1 MNEFSFIE
9 YLKKK
14 APSDGHVL
22 LGIGDDA
29 AVLEIA
35 KGKHLVVSTDVIVEN
50 VDFILGHPRRGGD
63 PGSGFPIKAL
73 GNDKLSGVLS
83 PEKIGRKALAVN
95 LSDIAA
101 MGAKPTAFVISIGK
115 PKYISTAWLKRFYK
129 GVLRLAKQYDVA
141 CIGGDFSRSKE
152 FFASVTILGE
162 VSPNQAVT
170 RAGAAAGDWIAVTGS
185 LGGSRLRKH
194 YDFTPR
200 VKEGLFLI
208 KHITPTAMIDISDGL
223 VQDLSHILKASKVGA
238 CLELDKIPVSADA
251 YRDRSGNTKQTCPFG
266 VALERALSD
275 GEDFELL
282 FTVPPWQKMLLEK
295 SWKKHFSKVPL
306 TWIGKI
312 EGKKPVVRWRCR
324 GKIVAAPKLSQ
335 KGFSHF

>member
-14 APSDGHVL
+14 AQTGGHVL

-35 KGKHLVVSTDVIVEN
+35 KGKHLVVSTDVIVEG
-50 VDFILGHPRRGGD
+50 VDFIL
-63 PGSGFPIKAL
+63 K
-73 GNDKLSGVLS
+73 KLS

-95 LSDIAA
+95 LSDFAA
-101 MGAKPTAFVISIGK
+101 MGAKPVAFVITIGK
-115 PKYISTAWLKRFYK
+115 PKYISTVWLSRFYSGLLK
-129 GVLRLAKQYDVA
+129 LAKSYGVA
-141 CIGGDFSRSKE
+141 CVGGDFSAAKE

-200 VKEGLFLI
+200 VAEGLFLT
-208 KHITPTAMIDISDGL
+208 KHITPTAMIDISDGFC
-223 VQDLSHILKASKVGA
+223 QDLGHILKASKVGA

-282 FTVPPWQKMLLEK
+282 FTVPPWQKMMLEK
-295 SWKKHFSKVPL
+295 SWKKHFPKVPL
-306 TWIGKI
+306 TWVGKI
-312 EGKKPVVRWRCR
+312 EGKKSVIHWRCR
-324 GKIVAAPKLSQ
+324 GKVVAAPKLSQ